1 MPTKQE
7 KDIKSLKCLLSW
19 DFNYSFNSLVPCGEE
34 YSTHITDIS
43 RKKEDYKVCKR
54 EANL

>member
-1 MPTKQE
+1 MYLGAAYAFI
-7 KDIKSLKCLLSW
+7 DMHRLLIKKKPFVL
-19 DFNYSFNSLVPCGEE
+19 CGEE

-43 RKKEDYKVCKR
+43 RKIEDYMVCKR